1 MTIGYQARMQFNAA
15 KLMTNYGSELNSLYN
30 SYTSTGKFNVN
41 AIKKT
46 GSTDALNKLLNSRAL
61 KSKSDEFRSQFS
73 DLYKSIYNIKD
84 DSSESSDIVSP
95 QATKLAS
102 ANAGGS
108 AESIKSFAD
117 GLKYGKDDEFN
128 IEDYKKYAQNFVDNY
143 NEFIDKIGNSD
154 NTTVLKKGVLAVN
167 NAKVYS
173 NALNRAGITLGSDN
187 KLTLQSDLSK
197 VDKIDVKSTFG
208 KGGFSDAVIRR
219 AREINQA
226 SGGMGIFTKQNVG
239 STKKDES
246 SSAAESGTLKELTAA
261 VKDAATAV
269 KSYTNALGSGEKTF
283 NAVDFTDTASSFI
296 EKYNKLLDASDNS
309 DNLSVQYKGSALR
322 SVTNSYKYAL
332 KRAGIE
338 VGKNGKLSLSEQAAE
353 KVTEKD
359 IGYAFGGSYLEKL
372 NQKVDQISSL
382 ATSASAMGYNS
393 DSTAAYAYNSG
404 ALFSVYA

>member
-1 MTIGYQARMQFNAA
+1 MTVGYQARMQFNAA

-30 SYTSTGKFNVN
+30 SYTSTGKFSVN

-46 GSTDALNKLLNSRAL
+46 GSTEALNKLLDSNAL
-61 KSKSDEFRSQFS
+61 KNKSAEFRAQFS
-73 DLYKSIYNIKD
+73 NLYKNIYNIKD

-102 ANAGGS
+102 ANVGGS

-117 GLKYGKDDEFN
+117 SLKYGKNDDFN

-143 NEFIDKIGNSD
+143 NKFIDKIGNSD

-187 KLTLQSDLSK
+187 KLTLRSDLSE

-226 SGGMGIFTKQNVG
+226 SGGMGIFTKQNV
-239 STKKDES
+239 SSAKKDENS
-246 SSAAESGTLKELTAA
+246 VAESGSLKELTAA

-269 KSYTNALGSGEKTF
+269 KSYSNALGSGEKTF
-283 NAVDFTDTASSFI
+283 NPVDFTDTATNFI
-296 EKYNKLLDASDNS
+296 EKYNKLIDETENS
-309 DNLSVQYKGSALR
+309 ENLSVQYKGSALR

-332 KRAGIE
+332 KRAGIDI
-338 VGKNGKLSLSEQAAE
+338 GKDGRLSLSEQAAE

-372 NQKVDQISSL
+372 NQKADQISSL

>member
-1 MTIGYQARMQFNAA
+1 MQFNAA

-30 SYTSTGKFNVN
+30 SYTSTGKFSVN

-46 GSTDALNKLLNSRAL
+46 GSTEALNKLLDSNAL
-61 KSKSDEFRSQFS
+61 KNKSAEFRAQFS
-73 DLYKSIYNIKD
+73 NLYKNIYNIKD

-102 ANAGGS
+102 ANVGGS

-117 GLKYGKDDEFN
+117 SLKYGKNDDFN

-143 NEFIDKIGNSD
+143 NKFIDKIGNSD

-187 KLTLQSDLSK
+187 KLTLRSDLSE

-226 SGGMGIFTKQNVG
+226 SGGMGIFTKQNV
-239 STKKDES
+239 SSAKKDENS
-246 SSAAESGTLKELTAA
+246 VAESGSLKELTAA

-269 KSYTNALGSGEKTF
+269 KSYSNALGSGEKTF
-283 NAVDFTDTASSFI
+283 NPVDFTDTATNFI
-296 EKYNKLLDASDNS
+296 EKYNKLIDETENS
-309 DNLSVQYKGSALR
+309 ENLSVQYKGSALR

-332 KRAGIE
+332 KRAGIDI
-338 VGKNGKLSLSEQAAE
+338 GKDGRLSLSEQAAE

-372 NQKVDQISSL
+372 NQKADQISSL

>member
-1 MTIGYQARMQFNAA
+1 MQFNAA

-30 SYTSTGKFNVN
+30 SYTSTGKFSVN

-46 GSTDALNKLLNSRAL
+46 GSTEALNKLLDSNAL
-61 KSKSDEFRSQFS
+61 KNKSDEFRAQFS
-73 DLYKSIYNIKD
+73 DLYKNIYNIKD

-102 ANAGGS
+102 ANVGGS

-117 GLKYGKDDEFN
+117 SLKYGKNDDFN

-187 KLTLQSDLSK
+187 KLTLRSDLSE

-226 SGGMGIFTKQNVG
+226 SGGMGIFTKQNVV
-239 STKKDES
+239 SAKKDEN
-246 SSAAESGTLKELTAA
+246 SAAESGSLKELTAA

-269 KSYTNALGSGEKTF
+269 KSYSNALGSGEKTF
-283 NAVDFTDTASSFI
+283 NPVDFTDTATNFI
-296 EKYNKLLDASDNS
+296 EKYNKLIDETENS
-309 DNLSVQYKGSALR
+309 ENLSVQYKGSALK

-332 KRAGIE
+332 KRAGIDI
-338 VGKNGKLSLSEQAAE
+338 GKDGRLSLSEQAAE
-353 KVTEKD
+353 KVSEKD

-372 NQKVDQISSL
+372 NQKADQISSL

>member
-1 MTIGYQARMQFNAA
+1 MTVGYQARMQFNAA

-41 AIKKT
+41 SIKKT
-46 GSTDALNKLLNSRAL
+46 GSTDALNKLLDSRAL
-61 KSKSDEFRSQFS
+61 KNKSDEFRAQFS

-102 ANAGGS
+102 ANVGGS

-117 GLKYGKDDEFN
+117 SLKYGKNDEFS
-128 IEDYKKYAQNFVDNY
+128 IDDYKKYAQNFVDNY

-239 STKKDES
+239 IGKKDS
-246 SSAAESGTLKELTAA
+246 STTAESGSLKELTAA
-261 VKDAATAV
+261 VKEAATAV
-269 KSYTNALGSGEKTF
+269 KSYTNSLGSGEKEF
-283 NAVDFTDTASSFI
+283 KPVDFTDTAKSFI
-296 EKYNKLLDASDNS
+296 EKYNKLLDSSDNS
-309 DNLSVQYKGSALR
+309 ENLSVQYKGNALK
-322 SVTNSYKYAL
+322 SVTNSYKFAL
-332 KRAGIE
+332 KRAGID
-338 VGKNGKLSLSEQAAE
+338 VGKDGRLSLSEKAAE

-372 NQKVDQISSL
+372 NQKADQIASL

>member
-1 MTIGYQARMQFNAA
+1 MQFNAA

-30 SYTSTGKFNVN
+30 SYTSTGKFSVN

-46 GSTDALNKLLNSRAL
+46 GSTEALNKLLDSNAL
-61 KSKSDEFRSQFS
+61 KNKSAEFRAQFS
-73 DLYKSIYNIKD
+73 DLYKNIYNIKD
-84 DSSESSDIVSP
+84 NSSEDSDIVSP

-102 ANAGGS
+102 ANVGGS

-117 GLKYGKDDEFN
+117 SLKYGKNDDFN

-187 KLTLQSDLSK
+187 KLTLRSDLSE

-226 SGGMGIFTKQNVG
+226 SGGMGIFTKQNVV
-239 STKKDES
+239 SAKKDEN
-246 SSAAESGTLKELTAA
+246 SAAESGSLKELTAA

-269 KSYTNALGSGEKTF
+269 KSYSNALGSGEKTF
-283 NAVDFTDTASSFI
+283 NPVDFTDTATNFI
-296 EKYNKLLDASDNS
+296 EKYNKLIDETENS
-309 DNLSVQYKGSALR
+309 ENLSVQYKGSALK

-332 KRAGIE
+332 KRAGIDI
-338 VGKNGKLSLSEQAAE
+338 GKDGRLSLSEQAAE
-353 KVTEKD
+353 KVSEKD

-372 NQKVDQISSL
+372 NQKADQISSL

>member
-1 MTIGYQARMQFNAA
+1 MTVGYQARMQFNAA

-46 GSTDALNKLLNSRAL
+46 GSTDALNKLLDSKAL

-84 DSSESSDIVSP
+84 DSSEDSDIVSP

-102 ANAGGS
+102 ANVGGS

-117 GLKYGKDDEFN
+117 SLKYGKNDDFN

-143 NEFIDKIGNSD
+143 NDFIDKIGNSD

-187 KLTLQSDLSK
+187 KLTLRSDLSE

-226 SGGMGIFTKQNVG
+226 SGGMGIFTKQNV
-239 STKKDES
+239 SASKKDDN
-246 SSAAESGTLKELTAA
+246 SAAGSGSLKELTAA

-269 KSYTNALGSGEKTF
+269 KSYSNALGSGEKTF
-283 NAVDFTDTASSFI
+283 NPVDFTDTATNFI
-296 EKYNKLLDASDNS
+296 EKYNKLIDETENS

-332 KRAGIE
+332 KRAGIDI
-338 VGKNGKLSLSEQAAE
+338 GKDGRLSLSEQAAE

-359 IGYAFGGSYLEKL
+359 VGYAFGGSYLEKL
-372 NQKVDQISSL
+372 NQKADQISSL

-393 DSTAAYAYNSG
+393 DSTVAYAYNSG

>member
-1 MTIGYQARMQFNAA
+1 
-15 KLMTNYGSELNSLYN
+15 MTNYGSELNSLYN
-30 SYTSTGKFNVN
+30 SYTSTGKFSVN

-46 GSTDALNKLLNSRAL
+46 GSAEALNKLLDSKAL
-61 KSKSDEFRSQFS
+61 KSKSAEFRSQFS
-73 DLYKSIYNIKD
+73 DLYKSIYNISD

-102 ANAGGS
+102 ANVGGS

-117 GLKYGKDDEFN
+117 SLKYGKNDDFN

-187 KLTLQSDLSK
+187 KLTLRSDLSE

-226 SGGMGIFTKQNVG
+226 SGGMGIFTKQNVV
-239 STKKDES
+239 SAKKDDN
-246 SSAAESGTLKELTAA
+246 SAAESGSLKELTAA

-269 KSYTNALGSGEKTF
+269 KSYTNALGSGEKSF
-283 NAVDFTDTASSFI
+283 NPVDFTDTASSFI
-296 EKYNKLLDASDNS
+296 EKYNKLLDSSDNS
-309 DNLSVQYKGSALR
+309 DNLSVQYKGNALK

-338 VGKNGKLSLSEQAAE
+338 IGKDGRLSLSEQAAE

-372 NQKVDQISSL
+372 NQKADQIGSL

>member
-1 MTIGYQARMQFNAA
+1 MQFNAA

-46 GSTDALNKLLNSRAL
+46 GSADALNKLLNSRAL

-108 AESIKSFAD
+108 AESIKSYAD
-117 GLKYGKDDEFN
+117 SLKYGKDDEFN

-226 SGGMGIFTKQNVG
+226 SGGMGVFTKQNVG
-239 STKKDES
+239 SAKKDES

-269 KSYTNALGSGEKTF
+269 KSYTNALGSSEKTF
-283 NAVDFTDTASSFI
+283 NAVDFTDTATSFI

-309 DNLSVQYKGSALR
+309 DNLSVQYKGSALK

-338 VGKNGKLSLSEQAAE
+338 VGKDGRLSLAEQAAE

-372 NQKVDQISSL
+372 AQKADQIGSL

>member
-1 MTIGYQARMQFNAA
+1 MQFNAA

-46 GSTDALNKLLNSRAL
+46 GSTDALNKLLDSRAL
-61 KSKSDEFRSQFS
+61 KSESDEFRSQFS

-102 ANAGGS
+102 ANVGGS
-108 AESIKSFAD
+108 AESIKNYAD
-117 GLKYGKDDEFN
+117 SLKYGKDNEFN

-269 KSYTNALGSGEKTF
+269 KSYTNALGSSEKTF
-283 NAVDFTDTASSFI
+283 NAVDFTDTATSFI

-309 DNLSVQYKGSALR
+309 DNLSVQYKGSALK

-338 VGKNGKLSLSEQAAE
+338 VGKDGRLSLAEQAAE

-372 NQKVDQISSL
+372 AQKADQIGTL

>member
-1 MTIGYQARMQFNAA
+1 MQFNAA

-30 SYTSTGKFNVN
+30 SYTSTGKFSVN

-46 GSTDALNKLLNSRAL
+46 GSTEALNKLLDSNAL
-61 KSKSDEFRSQFS
+61 KNKSAEFRSQFS

-102 ANAGGS
+102 ANVGGS

-117 GLKYGKDDEFN
+117 SLKYGKNDDFN

-187 KLTLQSDLSK
+187 KLTLRSDLSE

-219 AREINQA
+219 AHEINQA
-226 SGGMGIFTKQNVG
+226 SGGMGIFTKQNV
-239 STKKDES
+239 SSAKKDEN
-246 SSAAESGTLKELTAA
+246 SAAESGSLKELTAA

-269 KSYTNALGSGEKTF
+269 KSYSNALGSGEKTF
-283 NAVDFTDTASSFI
+283 NPVDFTDTATNFI
-296 EKYNKLLDASDNS
+296 EKYNKLIDETENS
-309 DNLSVQYKGSALR
+309 ENLSVQYKGNALK

-332 KRAGIE
+332 KRAGIDI
-338 VGKNGKLSLSEQAAE
+338 GKDGRLSLSEQAAE

-372 NQKVDQISSL
+372 NQKADQISSL